1 MTDAQF
7 KNSFTAAGGWFIVS
21 QYRLIAE
28 SNLPSSELLDRLFA
42 QGFDADLSGT
52 KARLAATRRIIRE
65 DRVREAMEKIR
76 DSVKINRV
84 HPEAH
89 DMAQEILD
97 SL

>member
-1 MTDAQF
+1 MTDKQF
-7 KNSFTAAGGWFIVS
+7 KDAFTAAGGWFIVS

-28 SNLPSSELLDRLFA
+28 SNLSSRELLERLFA
-42 QGFDADLSGT
+42 QGFDSELSGT
-52 KARLAATRRIIRE
+52 KVRLASVRRLIE
-65 DRVREAMEKIR
+65 EGRVRDAMEKIR
-76 DSVKINRV
+76 DSANINRV

>member
-1 MTDAQF
+1 MTDAEF
-7 KNSFTAAGGWFIVS
+7 VRMFNTAGGWFIVS

-28 SNLPSSELLDRLFA
+28 SNLPSRELLDRLFA
-42 QGFDADLSGT
+42 QGFDSELSGT
-52 KARLAATRRIIRE
+52 KTRLSAVKRIITE
-65 DRVREAMEKIR
+65 GRVRDAMEKIR
-76 DSVKINRV
+76 DSANINRV